1 MRRFVLLVLVFNVCL
16 FGISAWVLSAQD
28 DDRPTPIDVYPVA
41 GGKSAFGQK
50 HRFVASDRWNKT
62 NLTYFFHNCP
72 STLDCNQAHNAMRQA
87 FAKWDSVSG
96 LVFSESNSAGN
107 ADIEVTFSASDSD
120 FAGDSDVLAYAY
132 FPSSGGDMVFNDKLQ
147 WSLFDGGSADLY
159 VITLHELGHS
169 LGLDHSVE
177 GTVMYAYSGG
187 NVMDLTPDDIQ
198 GIQSL
203 YGADNGDTAPSNPDN
218 TDTAPPVIATP
229 DDWTQ
234 TENTP
239 ENADGGFLD
248 ANQDYEGWELEVV
261 AGETV
266 TVIMQATS
274 GDIDPYLLLVSD
286 DWETILTEDDNG
298 AGDSNARLSYTFDSD
313 GTFVVIATMVD
324 PETAG
329 EYELSF
335 SFEESTGED
344 NTDTSFDNAD
354 GEATPAT
361 LTLYNQSGFD
371 ICAVYFALSTD
382 AEWSDDQLGQV
393 LADGDGVIWDVPS
406 GQYDVSVED
415 CEGNYIDEY
424 GIDVYG
430 NAEITVTAEGIV
442 H

>member
-1 MRRFVLLVLVFNVCL
+1 MRRIVLLVLIFNVCL
-16 FGISAWVLSAQD
+16 FGISVWVLSAQD
-28 DDRPTPIDVYPVA
+28 DDRPTPIDVYPIA

-87 FAKWDSVSG
+87 FAKWDAVSG
-96 LVFSESNSAGN
+96 LVFSESGSASN

-120 FAGDSDVLAYAY
+120 FEGNSDVLAYAY

-147 WSLFDGGSADLY
+147 WSLFDGGEADLY

-187 NVMDLTPDDIQ
+187 NVTDLTPDDIQ
-198 GIQSL
+198 GIQAL
-203 YGADNGDTAPSNPDN
+203 YGADTDGESTPSNPD
-218 TDTAPPVIATP
+218 TDIAPPVIATP
-229 DDWTQ
+229 EDWTQ
-234 TENTP
+234 TESTS
-239 ENADGGFLD
+239 ENADGGYLD

-261 AGETV
+261 AGETI

-298 AGDSNARLSYTFDSD
+298 AGDNNARLSYTFESD

-324 PETAG
+324 PNTVG
-329 EYELSF
+329 EYVLEF
-335 SFEESTGED
+335 SYEESVG
-344 NTDTSFDNAD
+344 DTAPDSSDAS
-354 GEATPAT
+354 TAT

-393 LADGDGVIWDVPS
+393 LADGDGVTWDVPS

-415 CEGNYIDEY
+415 CEGNYLEGY

-430 NAEITVTAEGIV
+430 NSEITVTAEGIV